1 MLRLLSLLQA
11 RPNWTGPEL
20 AGRLE
25 VTDRTLRRDITR
37 LRDLGYPVEAFSG
50 PAGGYRL
57 AAGGA
62 LPPLLLED
70 DEAVVVAMGLR
81 TAAAGALPGF
91 EDAAVAALA
100 KIEQVL
106 PLRLRE
112 RIGDLDSSIVSLTR
126 AQPRASQI
134 DADDLVALA
143 RACRLPERLRF
154 AYIDSEGRAS
164 ERHVEPF
171 QLVHAARRWYL
182 VAFDR
187 DREAWRTFRV
197 DRIDQ
202 IQPTGMR
209 FTHRDPPDAAGLV
222 AEGLAVSV
230 YRWQARV
237 LLRVKPEVAR
247 SFISPATGV
256 IEPTRGG
263 TLLRIGADD
272 LDWIARM
279 LAGYPCP
286 FKVLDPP
293 ELRAAVADLAKEL
306 ASYSS

>member
-256 IEPTRGG
+256 IGPTRGG